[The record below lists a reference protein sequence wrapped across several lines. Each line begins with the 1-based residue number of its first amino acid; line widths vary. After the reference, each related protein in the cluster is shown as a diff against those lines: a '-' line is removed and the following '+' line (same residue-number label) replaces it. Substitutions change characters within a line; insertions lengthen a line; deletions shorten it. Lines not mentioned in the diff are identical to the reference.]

1 MDGNDA
7 RRTDRLEAM
16 LRAAHAR
23 RGAPPVDA
31 GLADSVLAT
40 IKAGPVAAKPCPKE
54 SNDARIDRLEGV
66 LRATQA
72 RRSPPPLAPDMAASV
87 LATLKAGPGT
97 TKQPCA
103 AASEDARID
112 RLERVLRTAQ
122 ARRLPP
128 PLAPDMAASVLAA
141 IQAEA
146 AAEPDQETGVLWRM
160 AAGAGLLAAAT
171 VLFALTFG
179 SGLEG
184 ELSRLLFYDPSGQV
198 LVSLLGV

>member
-7 RRTDRLEAM
+7 RRTDRLEAV

-23 RGAPPVDA
+23 RGTPPVDA
-31 GLADSVLAT
+31 GLADSVLAAL
-40 IKAGPVAAKPCPKE
+40 KAGPVAAQPYADE
-54 SNDARIDRLEGV
+54 
-66 LRATQA
+66 QA
-72 RRSPPPLAPDMAASV
+72 
-87 LATLKAGPGT
+87 K
-97 TKQPCA
+97 
-103 AASEDARID
+103 ARID

-128 PLAPDMAASVLAA
+128 PLDPAMATSVLAT
-141 IQAEA
+141 IKAEDA
-146 AAEPDQETGVLWRM
+146 AQPDPETGVLWRM

-179 SGLEG
+179 SGLEE
-184 ELSRLLFYDPSGQV
+184 ELGRLLFFDPNGQV

>member
-1 MDGNDA
+1 MDGNNA
-7 RRTDRLEAM
+7 RRTDRLEAV

-23 RGAPPVDA
+23 RAAPPVDA
-31 GLADSVLAT
+31 GLANSVLAA
-40 IKAGPVAAKPCPKE
+40 IKAGPVAAKPSANEPD
-54 SNDARIDRLEGV
+54 DARIDRLERV
-66 LRATQA
+66 LRTTQA
-72 RRSPPPLAPDMAASV
+72 RRSPPPLDPNLAGSV
-87 LATLKAGPGT
+87 LAAIKAGSGT
-97 TKQPCA
+97 
-103 AASEDARID
+103 AASDETRID

-128 PLAPDMAASVLAA
+128 PLDPALAASVLTA
-141 IQAEA
+141 IKAEA
-146 AAEPDQETGVLWRM
+146 VAQPDPETGVLWRM

>member
-31 GLADSVLAT
+31 GLADSVLAA
-40 IKAGPVAAKPCPKE
+40 I
-54 SNDARIDRLEGV
+54 
-66 LRATQA
+66 
-72 RRSPPPLAPDMAASV
+72 
-87 LATLKAGPGT
+87 KAGPGT
-97 TKQPCA
+97 AKPCA
-103 AASEDARID
+103 TEPADARID

-122 ARRLPP
+122 GRRLPP
-128 PLAPDMAASVLAA
+128 PLDPAMAVSVLEA
-141 IQAEA
+141 IKAEA
-146 AAEPDQETGVLWRM
+146 AAQPDQETSVLWSM